1 MRPEC
6 PFDVMG
12 TGAVDVVAPRGELVK
27 TAELGGVEAR
37 FLGEFV
43 RDRLL
48 AGLPVGM
55 LADRERFRTK
65 GARFRSASY
74 G

>member
-1 MRPEC
+1 MRLEC

-12 TGAVDVVAPRGELVK
+12 TGAVDVVAPCGKLAK
-27 TAELGGVEAR
+27 TMELGAVEAR
-37 FLGEFV
+37 LLGECA

-55 LADRERFRTK
+55 LADRERF
-65 GARFRSASY
+65 AS
-74 G
+74 